1 MILAK
6 LWYELCKSIEN
17 IQARN
22 VLFQLEITLKIKIAI
37 KMKNRVVYL
46 SMVFLNQYITFS
58 ITKINKETNYYGYV

>member
-22 VLFQLEITLKIKIAI
+22 VLFQLEITLEIKIAI
-37 KMKNRVVYL
+37 KMKNGVVYL
-46 SMVFLNQYITFS
+46 SMVFLNHFQS
-58 ITKINKETNYYGYV
+58 PK

>member
-37 KMKNRVVYL
+37 KMKNRIVYL
-46 SMVFLNQYITFS
+46 SMVFLNQ
-58 ITKINKETNYYGYV
+58 